1 MKLPTEKLRTLKVR
15 EFMAA
20 KVVTFSPELPLS
32 EAVAILVKNKYSGA
46 PVVDPM
52 GRLVGML
59 SEKDVLRVAVLE
71 NAEGARDLRVG
82 DCMTKKVETVEP
94 DTDLLDV
101 AEGFMQA
108 PYKRF
113 PVVEGERLVG
123 QISRT
128 DVLRAIDQLLR
139 A

>member
-1 MKLPTEKLRTLKVR
+1 MKLPTEKLRALKVR

-71 NAEGARDLRVG
+71 NTEGARDLRVG

>member
-15 EFMAA
+15 DFMAA
-20 KVVTFSPELPLS
+20 KVLTFPPELPLS
-32 EAVAILVKNKYSGA
+32 EAVAMLVKNKHSGA
-46 PVVDPM
+46 PVVDAS

-71 NAEGARDLRVG
+71 NTEGARDLRVG
-82 DCMTKKVETVEP
+82 DCMTKNVETVEP

-113 PVVEGERLVG
+113 PVVEGGRLVG